1 MNPLQSSRLRRV
13 ALVIVLAAVAA
24 GAAWTFRASMGTP
37 AAEAEPGAAAT
48 DHSGH
53 DMTGGAGLAGEP
65 ATTARATVNVDPRR
79 QQLIG
84 VRTVAA
90 ERTDLSRTVRTV
102 GVVKYDET
110 RLADVN
116 LKLDGWIDELYV
128 DSTGQLV
135 RQGEPLFTLYS
146 PDLVA
151 TQNEYLL
158 ALRTRGELGAS
169 ALPDA
174 RAYADRL
181 VEAARRRLELW
192 DLGPDEVAE
201 LERSGAPRRHVV
213 FRAPASG
220 FVVEKAALR
229 GQHVSAGQT
238 LYRLADLSVVWVEAD
253 LYEQDLAF
261 VRVGDRAS
269 LTLDAYPGEPVI
281 GRVIYIY
288 PFADEPART
297 VRARFAVANPRQRF
311 RPGMYAGVELQ
322 SSLGMGVTV
331 PTDAVLDS
339 GGDQLVFLSEGDG
352 YFTPRRV
359 EVGHRLTSR
368 VEIRHGLSAGDV
380 VATGAPFFLD
390 SESQLRAAIP
400 GFEAPP
406 PVEPGAAPAG
416 ALAIEF
422 TTRPDP
428 PRAGDNTVEVRVREA
443 GGAPVTDAT
452 VTLTLF
458 MPAMPSM
465 NMPAMRSDVALVA
478 AGGGLYRG
486 QADVSAAG
494 RWDVTIVVARDG
506 RTIGRATRAIVAR

>member
-1 MNPLQSSRLRRV
+1 MNFIHSSRVRWF
-13 ALVIVLAAVAA
+13 ALAAVLIGVVGSGVWACRPTVPVADETAEPAMTTA
-24 GAAWTFRASMGTP
+24 GVDA
-37 AAEAEPGAAAT
+37 AAEQAE
-48 DHSGH
+48 
-53 DMTGGAGLAGEP
+53 
-65 ATTARATVNVDPRR
+65 TARATVRVDARR

-90 ERTDLSRTVRTV
+90 ERTELARTIRTV
-102 GVVKYDET
+102 GAVKYDET
-110 RLADVN
+110 RITDVN
-116 LKLDGWIDELYV
+116 LKLDGWIEDLYV
-128 DSTGQLV
+128 NATGQLV
-135 RQGEPLFTLYS
+135 RQGDPLFTLYS

-158 ALRTRGELGAS
+158 ALRTRAELGAS

-181 VEAARRRLELW
+181 IDAARRRLELW
-192 DLGPDEVAE
+192 DLGPDEVAQ
-201 LERSGAPRRHVV
+201 LEQSGVPRREIV
-213 FRAPASG
+213 FRAPAGG
-220 FVVEKAALR
+220 FVVEKTALR

-238 LYRLADLSVVWVEAD
+238 LYRLADLSEVWVEAD

-261 VRVGDRAS
+261 VRVGDRAV
-269 LTLDAYPGEPVI
+269 LTLDAYPGEPVS
-281 GRVIYIY
+281 GRVIHIY

-297 VRARFAVANPRQRF
+297 VRARFAVSNPRQRF

-322 SSLGMGVTV
+322 SSLGRGITV

-339 GGDQLVFLSEGDG
+339 GADQFVFLSEGDG
-352 YFTPRRV
+352 YFSPRRV
-359 EVGHRLTSR
+359 DVGHRLASR
-368 VEIRHGLSAGDV
+368 VEIRSGLSAGDL
-380 VATGAPFFLD
+380 VATGAAFFID

-406 PVEPGAAPAG
+406 PVEADAAPAS
-416 ALAIEF
+416 ALQIDL

-428 PRAGDNTVEVRVREA
+428 PRAGDNTVEVLVREP

-452 VTLTLF
+452 VTMALF

-465 NMPAMRSDVALVA
+465 NMPAMRNQVALLW

-486 QADVSAAG
+486 QADVGMAG
-494 RWDVTIVVARDG
+494 RWDVTIVVSRDG
-506 RTIGRATRAIVAR
+506 RTIGRVSRAIVAR